1 LLTDWKLIALKGDD
15 VIGNMCWI
23 IIVDLL
29 NIDCI
34 KMRPITNLSEW
45 MEKKNEKLEK
55 YP

>member
-1 LLTDWKLIALKGDD
+1 MLTDWILIALIRDD
-15 VIGNMCWI
+15 VINMCWI

-34 KMRPITNLSEW
+34 KRRPITNLSEW
-45 MEKKNEKLEK
+45 MEKRNEKLEK